1 MWNASKVCLAV
12 VLLAGCGKPEP
23 LRITDA
29 WIRET
34 PPGCT
39 VTAAF
44 MKIENLTDTNLAIV
58 QLETAVSDTV
68 ELHTM
73 AYEGEMMTMKQVDH
87 IPVPAHGT
95 AVLAPGGLHV
105 MLFGVKTS
113 LTAGDSVSL
122 VARLSDGTTIP
133 VTAYVKSFASMQK

>member
-1 MWNASKVCLAV
+1 MWNVSTICLAV
-12 VLLAGCGKPEP
+12 VLLAGCGKSEP

-34 PPGCT
+34 PPGRT

-44 MKIENLTDTNLAIV
+44 MRIENLTANNLAIV
-58 QLETAVSDTV
+58 QMETAVSDTV

-73 AYEGEMMTMKQVDH
+73 AYVGEMMTMKQVDH

-105 MLFGVKTS
+105 MLFGVKRS
-113 LTAGDSVSL
+113 LTAGDSVSI
-122 VARLSDGTTIP
+122 VARLSDGTSLP
-133 VTAYVKSFASMQK
+133 VMAHVKSFASMQR